1 MKPIKFRLSFLFLIL
16 VSKCFT
22 TESKCSK
29 TCDFALAS
37 YYMLEGTNLT
47 YILDIMKSNLVSKPE
62 DIVSY
67 NPDTIP
73 NKDSYRTES
82 RAKIPFPCDCINDK
96 FLGHTF
102 LYQYQQ
108 IAELT
113 FSNLTN
119 EEWMERENV
128 YAKNSI
134 PKFVK
139 VNATVNC
146 FCGNRKVSKDY
157 GLFITYPLRSEDSL
171 ESIAKDT
178 EIEADLLQRYNP
190 GVNFSQGHGIVFIP
204 GKDKNGVYVPFPPSP
219 IKAGHLARSLVT
231 AAISIGGIC
240 MLLLL
245 SICIYVKKN
254 IEKSKLTPEDSTAP
268 STKDGTSDKDSN
280 ADTGS
285 KFIVVDKSPEFSYED
300 LANATN
306 NFSLAN
312 KIGQGGFGEV
322 YYGELK
328 GKKTAIKKMTM
339 LATREFL
346 AEMKVLTS
354 VHHRNLVRLI
364 GYCIEGSLFL
374 VYEYMDNGNLSQH
387 LHNSEKEPMTWSTRL
402 QIALDVA
409 RGLEY
414 IHDHSVPVYIHR
426 DIKSDNILLN
436 GNFNGKIADFGMTK
450 LTDVAS
456 SIDNTDHVA
465 GTFGYMPPENAYG
478 HISRKIDVYAF
489 GVVLYELISA
499 KAAVVKIDKPTTEF
513 KSLEIKTNESI
524 DEYKSL
530 VALFDEVIDQEG
542 DPIEE
547 GLRKLVDPRLGDNYS
562 IDSINKMA
570 QLAKTCINRDPKR
583 RPRMGDVV
591 VSLMKLNSTI
601 DGGSTIVQH

>member
-1 MKPIKFRLSFLFLIL
+1 
-16 VSKCFT
+16 
-22 TESKCSK
+22 
-29 TCDFALAS
+29 
-37 YYMLEGTNLT
+37 
-47 YILDIMKSNLVSKPE
+47 
-62 DIVSY
+62 
-67 NPDTIP
+67 
-73 NKDSYRTES
+73 
-82 RAKIPFPCDCINDK
+82 
-96 FLGHTF
+96 
-102 LYQYQQ
+102 
-108 IAELT
+108 
-113 FSNLTN
+113 
-119 EEWMERENV
+119 
-128 YAKNSI
+128 
-134 PKFVK
+134 
-139 VNATVNC
+139 
-146 FCGNRKVSKDY
+146 
-157 GLFITYPLRSEDSL
+157 
-171 ESIAKDT
+171 
-178 EIEADLLQRYNP
+178 
-190 GVNFSQGHGIVFIP
+190 
-204 GKDKNGVYVPFPPSP
+204 
-219 IKAGHLARSLVT
+219 
-231 AAISIGGIC
+231 
-240 MLLLL
+240 
-245 SICIYVKKN
+245 
-254 IEKSKLTPEDSTAP
+254 
-268 STKDGTSDKDSN
+268 
-280 ADTGS
+280 
-285 KFIVVDKSPEFSYED
+285 
-300 LANATN
+300 
-306 NFSLAN
+306 
-312 KIGQGGFGEV
+312 
-322 YYGELK
+322 
-328 GKKTAIKKMTM
+328 M

-354 VHHRNLVRLI
+354 VHHRNLVGLI

-402 QIALDVA
+402 RIALDVA

-456 SIDNTDHVA
+456 STDNTDHVA

-562 IDSINKMA
+562 IDSINKMT
-570 QLAKTCINRDPKR
+570 QLAKTCINQDPKR

-601 DGGSTIVQH
+601 DDGSRIVQH